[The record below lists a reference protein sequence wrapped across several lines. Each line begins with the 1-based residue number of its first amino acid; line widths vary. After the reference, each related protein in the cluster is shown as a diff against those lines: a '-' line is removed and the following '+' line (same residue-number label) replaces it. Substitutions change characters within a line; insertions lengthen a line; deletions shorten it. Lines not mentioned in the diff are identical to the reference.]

1 MSFAVYIAR
10 QSGERVRPRTT
21 EKGDRARHS
30 SKLEALLVSE
40 MDEARPGLQLAQL
53 SLVRCLY
60 LQSELMAIE
69 KKAPEAT
76 MALARMCVETALI
89 GSYLALSN
97 ESDLADR
104 MMKGLGTYAR
114 RLQRRFKEGRPLSGL
129 DLLPEV
135 PLISN
140 AIAPRLQDVVKSH
153 DLFSICRELDKHL
166 PFSEGNL
173 ATLLYEETY
182 AVLSNHVVHPT
193 VLTLARH
200 TGGNAL
206 VPFAPVVPLRV
217 RRAALAAGLRPS
229 PLDARGAGWSAT
241 AAIVALSAAFA
252 RGIGQPSEEW
262 DHGAQEIRGI
272 DGYWWS
278 GSPARMIG
286 ARELARMAD
295 LPALSSLNT
304 AGFMVSV
311 AAISDP
317 FQDLSPDEQLV
328 CASEIFDLVRT
339 WWQKMTFLRVTAP
352 QAMPNG
358 GMQTPQICTGNAS
371 DSTQASL
378 AALALVYAGA
388 WPDDADQVRARIESF
403 DMSAPHREGV
413 YSELQDSYARLRDSR
428 PSDVRN
434 SWRRARTRMKEHH
447 QRLP

>member
-10 QSGERVRPRTT
+10 QSGERIRPSTT
-21 EKGDRARHS
+21 EKGDRARILS
-30 SKLEALLVSE
+30 NLEALLVSE
-40 MDEARPGLQLAQL
+40 IDEARPGLQLAQL
-53 SLVRCLY
+53 SLVRCFY
-60 LQSELMAIE
+60 LQSELTAIE

-129 DLLPEV
+129 DLLPDI

-182 AVLSNHVVHPT
+182 TVLSNHVVHPT
-193 VLTLARH
+193 VLTLSRH
-200 TGGNAL
+200 SGGGAL
-206 VPFAPVVPLRV
+206 APFVPAASPLV
-217 RRAALAAGLRPS
+217 RRAAMIAGLRPS
-229 PLDARGAGWSAT
+229 PLDARGASWSAT
-241 AAIVALSAAFA
+241 AATVALSAAFA

-262 DHGAQEIRGI
+262 DRGAQEIRGI

-295 LPALSSLNT
+295 LPALSALNT
-304 AGFMVSV
+304 AGFMVRV
-311 AAISDP
+311 AAVSDP
-317 FQDLSPDEQLV
+317 FQGLSPNEQFV

-339 WWQKMTFLRVTAP
+339 WWQKMTFLRVAAP
-352 QAMPNG
+352 HALPNG
-358 GMQTPQICTGNAS
+358 GTQTPQICTGAAG

-388 WPDDADQVRARIESF
+388 WPDDPDQVRARIEEF
-403 DMSAPHREGV
+403 DLSAPHRQGV
-413 YSELQDSYARLRDSR
+413 YSELRDSYPHLLDSR
-428 PSDVRN
+428 PSDVRS
-434 SWRRARTRMKEHH
+434 SWRRSLTRMKEHH
-447 QRLP
+447 RRLP